1 MSAIKTAVRVCEIF
15 ELFEEV
21 RRPLRLKDFTNKFQY
36 PPSSASGLLK
46 SLVELGYLE
55 YDLDS
60 RCYLP
65 TMRMPMISSWIER
78 ARFGNGNVMAAMQR
92 LHEVTEETISLGL
105 QSDLHAQ
112 YVYQIRTKL
121 PLPYPSTRQTIR
133 PLAGSGLGWLLL
145 STMTDETVTH
155 LIKRINYGVKN
166 SSKKINSRS
175 VLSKINEVR
184 KSGYVFSKHTVVKD
198 AGMIGMLIPN
208 PKNKRQLALCVHGPV
223 IRLEK
228 KESLILKE
236 LSSVCNAA
244 NALDFE
250 ATSYFES

>member
-1 MSAIKTAVRVCEIF
+1 
-15 ELFEEV
+15 
-21 RRPLRLKDFTNKFQY
+21 
-36 PPSSASGLLK
+36 
-46 SLVELGYLE
+46 
-55 YDLDS
+55 
-60 RCYLP
+60 
-65 TMRMPMISSWIER
+65 
-78 ARFGNGNVMAAMQR
+78 
-92 LHEVTEETISLGL
+92 
-105 QSDLHAQ
+105 
-112 YVYQIRTKL
+112 
-121 PLPYPSTRQTIR
+121 
-133 PLAGSGLGWLLL
+133 
-145 STMTDETVTH
+145 MTDETVTH

-166 SSKKINSRS
+166 SSKKINYRS

-208 PKNKRQLALCVHGPV
+208 SKNKRQLALCVHGPV

-250 ATSYFES
+250 ATSYFDN